1 MRHSGDR
8 TVAPAARISMLSSCI
23 DTPMHQTGR
32 RGRKRAQAAGCIPAR
47 GAYLLRSC
55 SRTMVALRRG
65 TRHGARYPVAVFEK
79 AWKNATRSAFHS
91 KYPMASAGRRALGLT
106 VFMLRSGLCVGSS
119 GVDHLRSAA
128 PPCFVIPGG
137 RACGTAGERRRS
149 TRFHSLRFFA
159 AAAGGKGA
167 KALALDRLLQ
177 QQGFG
182 TRKLCQTL
190 VKEGYVTIM
199 GRPATDPS
207 ETVVPEPGMHYTVDD
222 EEWEYHELSYILLN
236 KPPGYEC
243 SQKPSA
249 HPSVMDLLP
258 SPFRER

>member
-1 MRHSGDR
+1 
-8 TVAPAARISMLSSCI
+8 
-23 DTPMHQTGR
+23 
-32 RGRKRAQAAGCIPAR
+32 
-47 GAYLLRSC
+47 
-55 SRTMVALRRG
+55 MVALRRG

-79 AWKNATRSAFHS
+79 AWKNATTRSAFHS

>member
-1 MRHSGDR
+1 MTFSK
-8 TVAPAARISMLSSCI
+8 
-23 DTPMHQTGR
+23 R
-32 RGRKRAQAAGCIPAR
+32 RGNRIW
-47 GAYLLRSC
+47 RS
-55 SRTMVALRRG
+55 R
-65 TRHGARYPVAVFEK
+65 
-79 AWKNATRSAFHS
+79 NRSQYS
-91 KYPMASAGRRALGLT
+91 MASRLWLT
-106 VFMLRSGLCVGSS
+106 VIMLRSGLSVGSS
-119 GVDHLRSAA
+119 CVGHLCAAAA
-128 PPCFVIPGG
+128 PPCFVLPGG
-137 RACGTAGERRRS
+137 RACRTAGESRRPRGQS
-149 TRFHSLRFFA
+149 RRFFA

-207 ETVVPEPGMHYTVDD
+207 ETFVPEPGMHYTVDD